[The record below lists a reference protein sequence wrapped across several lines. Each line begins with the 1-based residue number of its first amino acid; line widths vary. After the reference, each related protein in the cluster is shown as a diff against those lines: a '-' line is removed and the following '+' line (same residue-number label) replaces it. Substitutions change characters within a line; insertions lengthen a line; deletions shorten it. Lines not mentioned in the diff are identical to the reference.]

1 MENVIIVLILVAAVG
16 YGIYSFIHHLR
27 HGGGCCGEHDAP
39 AKKVRAADTNKS
51 HYPHRLV
58 MGVDG
63 MTCQNCQR
71 HVENALNTLPDTL
84 AEVNLSARNVMV
96 WTKADADEEVIRKAI
111 RDAGYLPL
119 RTQEKGVIFG
129 HAQPLPH
136 YVKKEQPLMM
146 INKRLISM
154 MGDSK
159 RYIAWNVVLQF
170 LALLANIVMIFAV
183 SRLLAGLLDGTPDL
197 PTALLY
203 IFGALIVRFFC
214 TRGAASASYNASC
227 TVKKRCA
234 PPFMK
239 NCSA

>member
-1 MENVIIVLILVAAVG
+1 MANVIIVLILVAAVG

-71 HVENALNTLPDTL
+71 HVENALNTLPDTP
-84 AEVNLSARNVMV
+84 AEVNLSARNVTV

-119 RTQEKGVIFG
+119 RTKEKV
-129 HAQPLPH
+129 
-136 YVKKEQPLMM
+136 
-146 INKRLISM
+146 
-154 MGDSK
+154 
-159 RYIAWNVVLQF
+159 
-170 LALLANIVMIFAV
+170 
-183 SRLLAGLLDGTPDL
+183 
-197 PTALLY
+197 
-203 IFGALIVRFFC
+203 
-214 TRGAASASYNASC
+214 
-227 TVKKRCA
+227 
-234 PPFMK
+234 
-239 NCSA
+239 